1 MASKSRRLRHPGAS
15 GEFPK
20 DFSWKNRRGCVIISP
35 MQRFLVFLG
44 VLAAAPAL
52 LADGGPAH
60 MAINAAQKVTKPPAA
75 LVEMTGERGEPR
87 PQEWKLVYSDP
98 SARGGV
104 REILA
109 SGDVVISERTPLR
122 GFPGIASSQPI
133 SLTRLKIDSDGAFD
147 IANRQASA
155 RRIGFNWVDYTLRAN
170 TVTGAPMWILRLYDN
185 MGAQVGVVQ
194 ISAEDGSIL
203 MPLSPE
209 GNVRYEE
216 DDGESAVQQKIGG
229 VIGTVGGTVERTA
242 IKVKD
247 STLRAVGTVQEVLTG
262 ERTIGPQG
270 ED

>member
-1 MASKSRRLRHPGAS
+1 
-15 GEFPK
+15 
-20 DFSWKNRRGCVIISP
+20 
-35 MQRFLVFLG
+35 MQRFLVLLG
-44 VLAAAPAL
+44 ALAASPL
-52 LADGGPAH
+52 LRADGGPAH
-60 MAINAAQKVTKPPAA
+60 MAINAAQKAVKPPAA
-75 LVEMTGERGEPR
+75 LVEMTGDRGEPR
-87 PQEWKLVYSDP
+87 PQEWKLIYSDP

-104 REILA
+104 REVLA
-109 SGDVVISERTPLR
+109 SGDVVVSERTPLR
-122 GFPGIASSQPI
+122 GYPGIASSRPV

-170 TVTGAPMWILRLYDN
+170 DVTGAPMWILRLYDN

-203 MPLSPE
+203 MPLSPT
-209 GNVRYEE
+209 NAVVYE
-216 DDGESAVQQKIGG
+216 DDEDEDDSEVQQKIGG

-242 IKVKD
+242 LKVKD